1 MASKE
6 KDYEKEGKKKRR
18 LDLYLLR
25 RLWHYVGKRWMFIIL
40 TAMFLILSNAV
51 NVAQPYIFKIG
62 IDESFSTGDLAVLRN
77 TSLILIGFLVLGFFL
92 TVGFNYSIQK
102 LGQTLIKTIRMEI
115 SQKMFTLSKSYFD
128 KTPTGRILTLLTND
142 VESIRDFIANGVV
155 SIIADFITVIFIVGI
170 MFYISPI
177 FTVMVLLTVPIFAL
191 ATYAFKV
198 SLRSGYRGVR
208 SANSRMGTLLVESI
222 TGIKE
227 IFLFNHRRK
236 SLEDF
241 DQANRDYKK
250 SFIKIVKSYSLYFPI
265 IEGVSALSMLGILA
279 SSHFILQNN
288 VSIGDFFAFFIYI
301 NMLFRPLRDLAEQF
315 NTLQSAMSGG
325 ERIFDFL
332 DSQGKYAENLLLET
346 EKKAQLKPLEKLSGS
361 IEFSKVSFSYMEN
374 KPVLKNISF
383 KIAPGERVAIVG
395 STGAG
400 KSTIVSLLPRLYD
413 IKKGQI
419 KIGGHDI
426 KKLDLRTLRRN
437 ISTIP
442 QNVFLLDG
450 TFRENIDLS
459 KTEDEKTIMEAARK
473 ALIIEEVEKR
483 KKRLDA
489 QILEEGKSLSTGQKQ
504 LLSFARAFVKDCP
517 IVILDE
523 ATASIDSASERK
535 IEQALDTLLKNRTA
549 IIIAHRLST
558 IRKVDRIIVMHHGRI
573 VEEGPHQKL
582 IKIKDGFYRK
592 LYSMQSIQ
600 LSIS

>member
-6 KDYEKEGKKKRR
+6 KDYEKAGKKKHR

-25 RLWHYVGKRWMFIIL
+25 RLWHYVGKRWMFIIF

-62 IDESFSTGDLAVLRN
+62 IDKSFSTGDLAALRN

-115 SQKMFTLSKSYFD
+115 SQKMFILSKSYFD
-128 KTPTGRILTLLTND
+128 KTPTGRLLTLLTND

-155 SIIADFITVIFIVGI
+155 SIIADFVTVIFIVGI
-170 MFYISPI
+170 MLYISPI

-332 DSQGKYAENLLLET
+332 DSQGKYEENLLLET
-346 EKKAQLKPLEKLSGS
+346 KTSAQLKPLEKLSGS

-426 KKLDLRTLRRN
+426 KKLDLKTLRRN

-459 KTEDEKTIMEAARK
+459 KTQDEKTIMEAARK
-473 ALIIEEVEKR
+473 ALIIEEIEKR

>member
-1 MASKE
+1 MAQKE
-6 KDYEKEGKKKRR
+6 KDYDKAGEKKRR
-18 LDLYLLR
+18 LDLYLLK
-25 RLWHYVGKRWMFIIL
+25 RLWSYIGKRWMFIIL
-40 TAMFLILSNAV
+40 TSAFLILSNAI
-51 NVAQPYIFKIG
+51 NVAYPYIFKIG
-62 IDESFSTGDLAVLRN
+62 IDESFSTGNLIFLRN
-77 TSLILIGFLVLGFFL
+77 IALILIGFLVFGFFL

-102 LGQTLIKTIRMEI
+102 LGQTLIKTVRMEI
-115 SQKMFTLSKSYFD
+115 SQKIFTLSKSYFD
-128 KTPTGRILTLLTND
+128 KTPTGRLLTLLTND

-155 SIIADFITVIFIVGI
+155 SIIADFITVFFIVAI

-177 FTVMVLLTVPIFAL
+177 FTAMVLVTVPIFAL

-198 SLRSGYRGVR
+198 ALRSGYRGVR
-208 SANSRMGTLLVESI
+208 RANSRMGTLLVESI

-227 IFLFNHRRK
+227 IFLFNHRKK

-241 DQANRDYKK
+241 DKANDDYKK
-250 SFIKIVKSYSLYFPI
+250 SFIKIVKSYSLYFPV
-265 IEGVSALSMLGILA
+265 IEGVSALSMLGILV
-279 SSHFILQNN
+279 SSHFILQNEAT
-288 VSIGDFFAFFIYI
+288 IGDFFAFFIYI

-332 DSQGKYAENLLLET
+332 DGQGKYAEKLYL
-346 EKKAQLKPLEKLSGS
+346 KKDQQRQAKPIEKLSGS
-361 IEFSKVSFSYMEN
+361 IEFSNVSFSYVKS
-374 KPVLKNISF
+374 KPVLKNVSF
-383 KIAPGERVAIVG
+383 KIAPGERIAIVG

-426 KKLDLRTLRRN
+426 KKLDLKTLRRN

-442 QNVFLLDG
+442 QNVFLFNG
-450 TFRENIDLS
+450 TFRENIGLS
-459 KTEDEKTIMEAARK
+459 QAHDEKTIMTAAK
-473 ALIIEEVEKR
+473 KSLIIEEIKKR

-523 ATASIDSASERK
+523 ATASIDSASEKK

-573 VEEGPHQKL
+573 VEEGPHKKL
-582 IKIKDGFYRK
+582 IKIKNGFYRK

>member
-1 MASKE
+1 MAQKE
-6 KDYEKEGKKKRR
+6 KDYDKAGEKKRR
-18 LDLYLLR
+18 LDLYLLK
-25 RLWHYVGKRWMFIIL
+25 RLWSYIGKRWMFIIL
-40 TAMFLILSNAV
+40 TSAFLILSNAI
-51 NVAQPYIFKIG
+51 NVAYPYIFKIG
-62 IDESFSTGDLAVLRN
+62 IDESFSTGNLIFLRN
-77 TSLILIGFLVLGFFL
+77 IALILIGFLVFGFFL
-92 TVGFNYSIQK
+92 TVGFNYSIKK
-102 LGQTLIKTIRMEI
+102 LGQTLIKTVRMEI
-115 SQKMFTLSKSYFD
+115 SQKIFTLSKSYFD
-128 KTPTGRILTLLTND
+128 KTPTGRLLTLLTND
-142 VESIRDFIANGVV
+142 VESIRDFIANGIV
-155 SIIADFITVIFIVGI
+155 SIIADFITVFFIVAI

-177 FTVMVLLTVPIFAL
+177 FTAMVLVTIPIFAL

-198 SLRSGYRGVR
+198 ALRSGYRGVR
-208 SANSRMGTLLVESI
+208 RANSRMGTLLVESI

-227 IFLFNHRRK
+227 IFLFNHRKK

-241 DQANRDYKK
+241 DKANDDYKK
-250 SFIKIVKSYSLYFPI
+250 SFIKIVKSYSLYFPV
-265 IEGVSALSMLGILA
+265 IEGVSALSMLGILV
-279 SSHFILQNN
+279 SSHFILQNEAT
-288 VSIGDFFAFFIYI
+288 IGDFFAFFIYI

-332 DSQGKYAENLLLET
+332 DGQGKYAEKLYL
-346 EKKAQLKPLEKLSGS
+346 KKDQQRQAKPIEKLSGS
-361 IEFSKVSFSYMEN
+361 IEFSNVSFSYVKS
-374 KPVLKNISF
+374 KPVLKNVSF
-383 KIAPGERVAIVG
+383 KIAPGERIAIVG

-426 KKLDLRTLRRN
+426 KKLDLKTLRRN

-442 QNVFLLDG
+442 QNVFLFSG
-450 TFRENIDLS
+450 TFRENIGLS
-459 KTEDEKTIMEAARK
+459 QAHDEKTIMTAAK
-473 ALIIEEVEKR
+473 KSLIIEEIKKR

-523 ATASIDSASERK
+523 ATASIDSASEKK

-573 VEEGPHQKL
+573 VEEGPHKKL
-582 IKIKDGFYRK
+582 IKIKNGFYRK

>member
-1 MASKE
+1 MARKE
-6 KDYEKEGKKKRR
+6 KDYEKAGEKKRR
-18 LDLYLLR
+18 LDLYLLK
-25 RLWHYVGKRWMFIIL
+25 RLWSYVGKRWMFITT
-40 TAMFLILSNAV
+40 TASLMLLSNAI
-51 NVAQPYIFKIG
+51 NVAYPYVFKIG
-62 IDESFSTGDLAVLRN
+62 IDESFSTGNLIFLRN
-77 TSLILIGFLVLGFFL
+77 IALVLIGFLVLGFFL

-102 LGQTLIKTIRMEI
+102 LGQMLIKTIRMEI
-115 SQKMFTLSKSYFD
+115 SQKIFTLSKSYFD
-128 KTPTGRILTLLTND
+128 KTPTGRLLTLLTND
-142 VESIRDFIANGVV
+142 VETIRDFIANGIV
-155 SIIADFITVIFIVGI
+155 SIIADFITVFFIVAI

-177 FTVMVLLTVPIFAL
+177 FTAMVLVTVPIFAL

-198 SLRSGYRGVR
+198 ALRSGYRGVR
-208 SANSRMGTLLVESI
+208 RANSRMGTLLVESI

-227 IFLFNHRRK
+227 IFLFNHRKK

-241 DQANRDYKK
+241 DKANDDYKK
-250 SFIKIVKSYSLYFPI
+250 SFIKIVKSYSLYFPV
-265 IEGVSALSMLGILA
+265 IEGVSALSMLGILV
-279 SSHFILQNN
+279 SSHFILQNEA
-288 VSIGDFFAFFIYI
+288 SIGDFFAFFIYI

-332 DSQGKYAENLLLET
+332 DSQGKYAEKLYL
-346 EKKAQLKPLEKLSGS
+346 KKDQQRQVIPIEKLSGS
-361 IEFSKVSFSYMEN
+361 IEFSNVSFSYVKS
-374 KPVLKNISF
+374 KPVLKNVSF
-383 KIAPGERVAIVG
+383 KIAPGERIAIVG

-426 KKLDLRTLRRN
+426 KKLDLKTLRRN

-442 QNVFLLDG
+442 QNVFLFNG
-450 TFRENIDLS
+450 TFRENIGLS
-459 KTEDEKTIMEAARK
+459 QAHDEKTIMTAAK
-473 ALIIEEVEKR
+473 KSLIIEEIKKR

-523 ATASIDSASERK
+523 ATASIDSASEKK

-573 VEEGPHQKL
+573 VEEGPHKKL
-582 IKIKDGFYRK
+582 IKIKNGFYRK